1 MNRMKTLLVS
11 IAATGLVVAAV
22 VTAQDSHD
30 EHDHDKHAEH
40 EEEEHEG
47 HDEHEE
53 HEGHEEHEE
62 GVVHLNADKL
72 RALKPSTVT
81 VRYGALSLTLE
92 LPGEVRWNATRV
104 AHVVPRVP
112 GVVRK
117 VNKRLGDAVQDG
129 ETLAV
134 LDSRELASAKAAYL
148 AAIAREKLA
157 ESTFTREER
166 LFKQKVSAERDYL
179 EAQNVL
185 AEARIERRLTHLQLY
200 AIGLSEA
207 EVEGLP
213 EAPDSELTLY
223 RMTAPFAGIVV
234 ERHIVR
240 GEMLKDDSQAF
251 EIVDTSNVWVIGQ
264 AYERDLRLL
273 KKQQKASVRLD
284 AFPNE
289 LFKGTVAYIANQ
301 LDPETRTVQVRVV
314 LDNQDARFRAGM
326 FGEVSVFSDATA
338 ANTTAPTGLLIPRG
352 AMQRVRN
359 GFVVFRQTEPDT
371 FRVVPVQVHGESKE
385 HAIVTGDL
393 RAGDLVAIG
402 DTFLLKSE
410 AAREEMGGGHSH

>member
-1 MNRMKTLLVS
+1 
-11 IAATGLVVAAV
+11 
-22 VTAQDSHD
+22 
-30 EHDHDKHAEH
+30 
-40 EEEEHEG
+40 
-47 HDEHEE
+47 
-53 HEGHEEHEE
+53 
-62 GVVHLNADKL
+62 
-72 RALKPSTVT
+72 
-81 VRYGALSLTLE
+81 
-92 LPGEVRWNATRV
+92 
-104 AHVVPRVP
+104 
-112 GVVRK
+112 
-117 VNKRLGDAVQDG
+117 
-129 ETLAV
+129 
-134 LDSRELASAKAAYL
+134 
-148 AAIAREKLA
+148 
-157 ESTFTREER
+157 
-166 LFKQKVSAERDYL
+166 
-179 EAQNVL
+179 
-185 AEARIERRLTHLQLY
+185 
-200 AIGLSEA
+200 
-207 EVEGLP
+207 
-213 EAPDSELTLY
+213 
-223 RMTAPFAGIVV
+223 MTAPFAGIVV

-371 FRVVPVQVHGESKE
+371 FLVVPVQVHGESKE